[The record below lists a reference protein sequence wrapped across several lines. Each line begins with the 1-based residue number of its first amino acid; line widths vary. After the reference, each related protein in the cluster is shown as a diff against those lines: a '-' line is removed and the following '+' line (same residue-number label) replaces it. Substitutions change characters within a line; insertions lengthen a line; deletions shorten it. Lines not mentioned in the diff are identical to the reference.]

1 MGKNKVIIF
10 ILFTLLTA
18 CSSNKQVFMK
28 QQESVF
34 GKYSYRNQ
42 QNTIFI
48 SLEFMLDSSFVF
60 EQISGLEKKYSKG
73 NFKSINNG
81 VIMINSVYDGTQGS
95 IPPVSWINFNNKV
108 LTMNKNKITY
118 ENFILTK

>member
-81 VIMINSVYDGTQGS
+81 VIMINSVYDGAQGS

-118 ENFILTK
+118 ENYILTK